1 MKWKIVLFFSLLSLI
16 SFVFVFYMYN
26 LRMELC
32 GYFYGDYSHLTFIFI
47 GNFGGILSMYLAFLF
62 YFRSWEGTDVPE
74 NVKKSIGNRK

>member
-1 MKWKIVLFFSLLSLI
+1 
-16 SFVFVFYMYN
+16 
-26 LRMELC
+26 MELC